1 MKTKMNLQT
10 IANKAIEKNLRE
22 SELNSLMN
30 ESKLNKDERM
40 TVRML
45 IVNYF
50 LNQK

>member
-10 IANKAIEKNLRE
+10 IANKAIEENLRE

-30 ESKLNKDERM
+30 ESNLNKDERM
-40 TVRML
+40 AVRML

-50 LNQK
+50 LSQK